1 MPAEHPSEALVERL
15 VRLGFS
21 QYEGRA
27 YVGLLVGG
35 EQTGYALANATG
47 VPQPKIYETLR
58 RLLDRGAI
66 LQSTQRP
73 ARYVAVAPETLLS
86 AFEHDFSRRLENARD
101 ELARLPKVRTD
112 GSPALGRRLTGWSDV
127 LAEAQ
132 TILAQAEGKVYL
144 SGRSTDLQ
152 ALSQSVTAALRR
164 GVTFV
169 VIHFGPLPFAVP
181 GGRTVRHASTE
192 GTLYRSHRAHH
203 LAMVGGS
210 QRVVWAFARD
220 GVTWQGLAADDEVL
234 ATVVKSY
241 IRHDLMIQRI
251 YADLPEQLTELYG
264 PGLLELAK
272 IASGQGSAESEVSS
286 ERTG

>member
-27 YVGLLVGG
+27 YVGLLVRG

-66 LQSTQRP
+66 VQSTERP

-86 AFEHDFSRRLENARD
+86 AFEHDFLRRLANARD
-101 ELARLPKVRTD
+101 ELARLPKAPVD
-112 GSPALGRRLTGWSDV
+112 GAPTLGRRLSGWSDV
-127 LAEAQ
+127 LSEAQ
-132 TILAQAEGKVYL
+132 TTLARAEGKVYL
-144 SGRSTDLQ
+144 SGRSADLQ
-152 ALSQSVTAALRR
+152 ALSDSVTAALRR

-181 GGRTVRHASTE
+181 RGRTIRHASTE

-203 LAMVGGS
+203 LAVVGDS

-220 GVTWQGLAADDEVL
+220 GVTWQGLAGDDEIL
-234 ATVVKSY
+234 ATAVKSY

-251 YADLPEQLTELYG
+251 YADLPDQLTELYG

-272 IASGQGSAESEVSS
+272 IASGHGSADSDVSS

>member
-1 MPAEHPSEALVERL
+1 
-15 VRLGFS
+15 
-21 QYEGRA
+21 
-27 YVGLLVGG
+27 
-35 EQTGYALANATG
+35 
-47 VPQPKIYETLR
+47 
-58 RLLDRGAI
+58 
-66 LQSTQRP
+66 
-73 ARYVAVAPETLLS
+73 VAVAPETLLG
-86 AFEHDFSRRLENARD
+86 AFEHDFLRRLDNARD
-101 ELARLPKVRTD
+101 ELARLPKARTE
-112 GSPALGRRLTGWSDV
+112 GAPALGRRLSGWSDV

-132 TILAQAEGKVYL
+132 TTLTRAEGKVYL

-152 ALSQSVTAALRR
+152 ALSEWVTAALRR

-181 GGRTVRHASTE
+181 RGRTIRHASTE

-203 LAMVGGS
+203 LAMVGDS

-272 IASGQGSAESEVSS
+272 IASGQGSAEPDVS